1 MATNVPRNRHGN
13 VVYRNNRGHGNGNAG
28 HGNGNNG
35 GHGNGNGNGNGY
47 GNGNAGGYGYGIEPR
62 PATAKEQ
69 LHEILHVI
77 FKRRRHLVMIFLAV
91 ALPILLSTLLFR
103 RTTYMATAKVNIST
117 ERANLS
123 VQPTEQDSL
132 NLIKLN
138 ESIVNSEVHLIR
150 SRDMLLR
157 VAKKLD
163 VQSAGGI
170 VGLANAQGDED
181 AAIGNKALELESRL
195 KVTPIRAS
203 NVIQIDYADTDPKRA
218 ALVVKEVLE
227 EYLGYHA
234 EVHGPQNLSSFF
246 RQQGELLKQSLKT
259 AEQDLRDYAL
269 KSGVVSPA
277 AEIQYLV
284 RSVGEMEHELRTISG
299 SIIGAEEKLRIV
311 REQLAEQPALVK
323 RAQFLEV
330 NPVVKQLSGH
340 LIDRRVDRVALLRK
354 FTEEDRRLRDNAD
367 EITEI
372 QTQLDETVRD
382 NPTVVSQQ
390 IFRSNPVYDSRLTQL
405 LDLEAS
411 LKEYRARKADLEDNL
426 ARTRKDVIQLKQA
439 ALDYDSR
446 ETQGQTQRASL
457 ELYERRAAEA
467 RLSELMDE
475 EKLVNVE
482 VVQRPQLP
490 RKASER
496 SNSWMIALISG
507 LAVSLGFCFGAE
519 YLNRTLRFDRDV
531 EQHLG
536 LPVLGG
542 IRETGHI

>member
-35 GHGNGNGNGNGY
+35 GHGNGNGNGY
-47 GNGNAGGYGYGIEPR
+47 GNGNQGGYGYGIEPR

-69 LHEILHVI
+69 LHEVLHVI
-77 FKRRRHLVMIFLAV
+77 FKRRKHLAAIFLAV
-91 ALPILLSTLLFR
+91 FLVILLPSLLLR
-103 RTTYMATAKVNIST
+103 RTTYLATAKVNIST
-117 ERANLS
+117 DRANLT
-123 VQPTEQDSL
+123 VQPTEQDTL
-132 NLIKLN
+132 NLVKLN
-138 ESIVNSEVHLIR
+138 EAIVNSEVHLIR
-150 SRDMLLR
+150 SRDMLVR

-163 VQSAGGI
+163 VQEAGG
-170 VGLANAQGDED
+170 VAGLANAQGDED
-181 AAIGNKALELESRL
+181 EKIGGKAMQLESRL

-203 NVIQIDYADTDPKRA
+203 NVIQIDYADTDPKQA
-218 ALVVKEVLE
+218 ARVVKEVLE
-227 EYLGYHA
+227 EYLAYHA
-234 EVHGPQNLSSFF
+234 EVHGPRNLSSFF
-246 RQQGELLKQSLKT
+246 KQQGKLIKQSLEA
-259 AEQDLRDYAL
+259 AEQDLRDTAL
-269 KSGVVSPA
+269 RAGVVAPA
-277 AEIQYLV
+277 AEIQNMV
-284 RSVGEMEHELRTISG
+284 QAIGEMENQLRMING
-299 SIIGAEEKLRIV
+299 QIIGSEEKLRIV

-330 NPVVKQLSGH
+330 NPVVKQLTGH

-354 FTEEDRRLRDNAD
+354 YTDEDRRLRDNAE

-411 LKEYRARKADLEDNL
+411 LKELRARKADLEDSL

-439 ALDYDSR
+439 ALDYDAR
-446 ETQGQTQRASL
+446 ESEVQSKRASL
-457 ELYERRAAEA
+457 ELYEKRETEA

-490 RKASER
+490 LRKTAER
-496 SNSWMIALISG
+496 TNSWMIALISG

-531 EQHLG
+531 EQYLG

-542 IRETGHI
+542 IRETGHL